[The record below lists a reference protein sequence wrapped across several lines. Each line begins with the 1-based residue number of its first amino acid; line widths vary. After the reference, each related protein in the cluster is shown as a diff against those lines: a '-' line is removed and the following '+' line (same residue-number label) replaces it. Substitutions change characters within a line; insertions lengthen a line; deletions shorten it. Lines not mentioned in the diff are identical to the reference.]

1 MKIKFFYINQQG
13 EVLTMHCKKPIVN
26 QERILQILKQSYPTI
41 GKSGLYVSKD
51 PVVYSPEINMILN

>member
-26 QERILQILKQSYPTI
+26 QSRILQILKQSYPTI
-41 GKSGLYVSKD
+41 GQPGFYVSKD
-51 PVVYSPEINMILN
+51 PVVYSETLNKILN